1 MADTLES
8 TGNYLP
14 KDIRITAQP
23 DAVDKDKFKVV
34 TTGLKIVKL
43 MYFNFNMFLKME
55 KQANGLQ
62 VILY

>member
-14 KDIRITAQP
+14 KDLRITAQP

-34 TTGLKIVKL
+34 ATGKK
-43 MYFNFNMFLKME
+43 
-55 KQANGLQ
+55 
-62 VILY
+62 